1 LKRESDSMRKALVV
15 IVIVGMFAW
24 AVYDFAIKSDESA
37 DSDRDYTVEEG
48 VSTAADSTGEDDGDT
63 TEKVGLEIGN
73 VAPDFELNTLEGE
86 TVNLSDY
93 RGEKVMLNF
102 WATWCPPCRAEVPDM
117 QRFFEDKDVTI
128 LAVNLTSTESSEKV
142 VTDFVEDY
150 GMTFD
155 VLLDENTQVASQYQ
169 IQPIPTSFLI
179 NSDGTIHNKA
189 FGALNYE
196 MMIQEYEKMH

>member
-1 LKRESDSMRKALVV
+1 MRKALVV